1 MKTYKQFYSE
11 LSRLRRLYFTAVYS
25 AMETRL
31 IISKKLRGGEVD
43 GSAPL
48 YFGGREDEE
57 HLISN
62 TIFELGGRLKGQF
75 LRYFRELV
83 FVRMI
88 SALEVFLVDNVKEVF
103 LITKVPFKRNIMIN
117 MTQGELLSTESVS
130 EIQSKIINKECRN
143 LHREGFN
150 EIAKYYLRTF
160 GMQFN
165 NYHPGI
171 VQLEEYHERRHLLI
185 HQMGRTDQ
193 KYRGKHGT
201 KSKKITVDEDYLLEC
216 LQSLLTFASAVNGA
230 LEKNFSR
237 DNLPPK
243 QRSPFFYNFTVGVE
257 AGVDYDF
264 LSPSFEFWAGER
276 LASLNDVLLSM
287 NYLDED
293 RVEIRL
299 RGDREIIRHYIK
311 VLRTSKKRGELV
323 ILEQRGSLQ
332 LCKLSAEEISAV
344 RALLP
349 EKPWPIG
356 IHKGIAEKLNL
367 KKAEVYK
374 AMSIIPAEDD
384 EI

>member
-1 MKTYKQFYSE
+1 MKTYSQFYSE

-57 HLISN
+57 HLISH
-62 TIFELGGRLKGQF
+62 TIFELGDRLKGQF
-75 LRYFRELV
+75 LRYLRELV

-117 MTQGELLSTESVS
+117 ITQGELLSTESLS
-130 EIQSKIINKECRN
+130 EIHSKIINKESRN
-143 LHREGFN
+143 LHGGGFN

-193 KYRGKHGT
+193 KYRDKHGT
-201 KSKKITVDEDYLLEC
+201 KTKKITVDEDYLLEC
-216 LQSLLTFASAVNGA
+216 LQSLLTFSSAVNEA

-237 DNLPPK
+237 DNLPAK
-243 QRSPFFYNFTVGVE
+243 QRGPFFYSFTVGVE
-257 AGVDYDF
+257 PGVDYDF

-299 RGDREIIRHYIK
+299 RGNRDIIRHYIK
-311 VLRTSKKRGELV
+311 VLRTYKKRGELV

-356 IHKGIAEKLNL
+356 IHKNIAEKLNL

-374 AMSIIPAEDD
+374 AMSIISAEDG

>member
-1 MKTYKQFYSE
+1 MKTYNQFYSE

-25 AMETRL
+25 VMETRL
-31 IISKKLRGGEVD
+31 IISKKLRSGEVD

-57 HLISN
+57 HLISH

-75 LRYFRELV
+75 LRYLRELV

-103 LITKVPFKRNIMIN
+103 LITKVPFKRDIMIN
-117 MTQGELLSTESVS
+117 MTQGELLSTESLLQ
-130 EIQSKIINKECRN
+130 IQSKIINKESRN
-143 LHREGFN
+143 LHSGGFN

-165 NYHPGI
+165 NYQPGI

-193 KYRGKHGT
+193 KYRDQHGT

-216 LQSLLTFASAVNGA
+216 LQSLLTFASAVNEA

-243 QRSPFFYNFTVGVE
+243 QRSPFFYSFTVGVE
-257 AGVDYDF
+257 PGVDYDF
-264 LSPSFEFWAGER
+264 LSPSFEFWVGER
-276 LASLNDVLLSM
+276 LASLNDILTSM
-287 NYLDED
+287 NYVDED
-293 RVEIRL
+293 KVEIKL
-299 RGDREIIRHYIK
+299 RGNRDIIKNYIK
-311 VLRTSKKRGELV
+311 VLREYKKRGELE
-323 ILEQRGSLQ
+323 ISEQKGSLQ
-332 LCKLSAEEISAV
+332 SCRLSTEEISKI

-349 EKPWPIG
+349 AKPWPIG
-356 IHKGIAEKLNL
+356 IHKTIAEELGLTKS
-367 KKAEVYK
+367 EVYK
-374 AMSIIPAEDD
+374 AMSIIMAEDG
-384 EI
+384 EF

>member
-1 MKTYKQFYSE
+1 MKTCNQFYSE

-31 IISKKLRGGEVD
+31 IISKKLRSGEVD

-57 HLISN
+57 HFISN

-103 LITKVPFKRNIMIN
+103 LITKVPFKRNIMLD

-130 EIQSKIINKECRN
+130 QIWSKIINKESRN
-143 LHREGFN
+143 LHSRGFN

-193 KYRGKHGT
+193 KYRDKHGT
-201 KSKKITVDEDYLLEC
+201 KNKKITVDEDYLLEC
-216 LQSLLTFASAVNGA
+216 LQSLLTFASAVNEA

-237 DNLPPK
+237 DNLPLK
-243 QRSPFFYNFTVGVE
+243 QRSPFFYSFTVGVE
-257 AGVDYDF
+257 PGVDYDF

-287 NYLDED
+287 DYLDED

-299 RGDREIIRHYIK
+299 RGDRDIIRHYIK
-311 VLRTSKKRGELV
+311 VLRTYKKRGELI

-332 LCKLSAEEISAV
+332 ICRLSAEEISAV
-344 RALLP
+344 RASLP

-356 IHKGIAEKLNL
+356 IHKDVAEKLNL

-374 AMSIIPAEDD
+374 AMNIISAEGG